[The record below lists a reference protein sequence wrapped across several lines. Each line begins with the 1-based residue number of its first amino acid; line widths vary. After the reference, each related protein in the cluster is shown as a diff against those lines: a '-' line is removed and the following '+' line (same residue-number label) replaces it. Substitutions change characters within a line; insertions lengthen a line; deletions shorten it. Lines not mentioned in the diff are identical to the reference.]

1 MKSGLRPK
9 LVTLYK
15 ESKPI
20 LHEQQCN
27 RGGYD
32 SVYQQKTYFHHALL

>member
-1 MKSGLRPK
+1 MKSALRPK

-27 RGGYD
+27 RGYD